1 MRDAALNILS
11 IEPVGRMLALG
22 KPVVSS
28 VYTLEPS
35 KKKVLYM
42 LVPLKDKNGKTVG
55 LAGGQIDPTNP
66 LLLQKLGLLGIGD
79 KEFIDVIDSNGIV
92 IASSLPS
99 RMFTQCDRNSFF
111 TTIIRERKERIASC
125 HVCHEAGDRK
135 EKFST
140 VLAFVPLETAPWG
153 ISVQELKTDVF
164 APAANLKK
172 LFIILG
178 FIFIGTAL
186 ILTIGISHSIVNPL
200 RELIR
205 GADRIAR
212 GDLSKPIAPEG
223 SDEIGVLSRS
233 FETMRGKLVQSMDR
247 LQQYTQELETR
258 VKERTRQINESQ
270 RRAERLLKKLIST
283 QEDERKRIARD
294 LHDET
299 LQELS
304 AALMRIDICRLHPEQ
319 ATADK
324 IDTIHGIIMQTYDG
338 LLHTMQNLR
347 PSLLDDLGLI
357 AAVKSLLNTH
367 IGQKGIL
374 YFFNTAE
381 VKDTRFRPEVE
392 IILFRIIQEAVVNIA
407 RHARAENVFV
417 HFKCD
422 KTTVHVEIEDD
433 GIGFDLGSL
442 YVNTSDAR
450 DRRGL
455 GLLGMKERALLVGGA
470 MEICSQPGLGTRIGV
485 RIPLKSSEVD
495 YAS

>member
-1 MRDAALNILS
+1 M
-11 IEPVGRMLALG
+11 P
-22 KPVVSS
+22 
-28 VYTLEPS
+28 
-35 KKKVLYM
+35 
-42 LVPLKDKNGKTVG
+42 
-55 LAGGQIDPTNP
+55 
-66 LLLQKLGLLGIGD
+66 
-79 KEFIDVIDSNGIV
+79 
-92 IASSLPS
+92 
-99 RMFTQCDRNSFF
+99 
-111 TTIIRERKERIASC
+111 
-125 HVCHEAGDRK
+125 
-135 EKFST
+135 
-140 VLAFVPLETAPWG
+140 
-153 ISVQELKTDVF
+153 
-164 APAANLKK
+164 
-172 LFIILG
+172 
-178 FIFIGTAL
+178 
-186 ILTIGISHSIVNPL
+186 
-200 RELIR
+200 
-205 GADRIAR
+205 
-212 GDLSKPIAPEG
+212 
-223 SDEIGVLSRS
+223 
-233 FETMRGKLVQSMDR
+233 
-247 LQQYTQELETR
+247 
-258 VKERTRQINESQ
+258 
-270 RRAERLLKKLIST
+270 
-283 QEDERKRIARD
+283 
-294 LHDET
+294 
-299 LQELS
+299 
-304 AALMRIDICRLHPEQ
+304 
-319 ATADK
+319 
-324 IDTIHGIIMQTYDG
+324 TYDG